1 MAGVYDLTKHFS
13 YETQR
18 SVQELSTMKRA
29 AGGEAGFPSVS
40 PAVIVARALR
50 GAAPAGGGGGIKS
63 HRGGRRSSACN
74 GDSKADRCWVQ
85 HFGRRKLRCQPVVA
99 LLIIRLW

>member
-29 AGGEAGFPSVS
+29 AGGKAGFPSVS

-50 GAAPAGGGGGIKS
+50 EAAPAGGGGIKS

-74 GDSKADRCWVQ
+74 GDSKADRC
-85 HFGRRKLRCQPVVA
+85 
-99 LLIIRLW
+99 

>member
-29 AGGEAGFPSVS
+29 AGGEAAFPSVS
-40 PAVIVARALR
+40 PAVIVARALQE
-50 GAAPAGGGGGIKS
+50 AAPTNGASSIKS
-63 HRGGRRSSACN
+63 HRGSRSSSAGN
-74 GDSKADRCWVQ
+74 GNSKADRCW
-85 HFGRRKLRCQPVVA
+85 GSYSADA
-99 LLIIRLW
+99 L

>member
-1 MAGVYDLTKHFS
+1 MDMPRRMCVPPAGMAGVYDLTKHFS

-50 GAAPAGGGGGIKS
+50 AAADGGGIKS

-74 GDSKADRCWVQ
+74 GDSKADRC
-85 HFGRRKLRCQPVVA
+85 
-99 LLIIRLW
+99 

>member
-1 MAGVYDLTKHFS
+1 MDMPWQQRVVLPAGMAGVYDLTKHFS

-50 GAAPAGGGGGIKS
+50 AAAPTGGGGSIKS

-74 GDSKADRCWVQ
+74 GDSKADRC
-85 HFGRRKLRCQPVVA
+85 
-99 LLIIRLW
+99 